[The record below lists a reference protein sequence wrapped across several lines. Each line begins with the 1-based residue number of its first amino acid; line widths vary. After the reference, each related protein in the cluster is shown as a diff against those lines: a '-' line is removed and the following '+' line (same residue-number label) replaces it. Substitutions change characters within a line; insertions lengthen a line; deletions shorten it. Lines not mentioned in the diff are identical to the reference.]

1 MLRDLVNNFDVLFGG
16 AAAIADNTPLVTP
29 IIDTRD
35 YDAVMWGLITGTLAD
50 ADATFT
56 VSMEEGD
63 DSGLSDAAAVADEDM
78 ILTEADASFQFDD
91 DSETRKLGYIGNKR
105 YVQLTV
111 TPAGNSGAAPVA
123 VFALGHKKRVSPA

>member
-16 AAAIADNTPLVTP
+16 AIAIADNTPLVTP

-63 DSGLSDAAAVADEDM
+63 ASNLSDGDAVADTDM
-78 ILTEADASFQFDD
+78 ILTEADASFQYDD
-91 DSETRKLGYIGNKR
+91 DQETRKLGYIGNKR

-111 TPAGNSGAAPVA
+111 TPAGNSGSAPVA

>member
-1 MLRDLVNNFDVLFGG
+1 MLRDLVNNFDVVFGG

-35 YDAVMWGLITGTLAD
+35 YDAVMWGLVLGTLAD
-50 ADATFT
+50 ADATFAVT
-56 VSMEEGD
+56 MEEGD
-63 DSGLSDAAAVADEDM
+63 ASDLSDAAAVADTDM
-78 ILTEADASFQFDD
+78 INTEAEASFQFDD
-91 DSETRKLGYIGNKR
+91 DSETRKLGYIGIKR

-111 TPAGNSGAAPVA
+111 TPTGNASAAPVA